1 MFNGDSGP
9 RLCTSCPGL
18 AGFWN
23 LPVCTQRTVL
33 WAVVQAHEENPASHR
48 HEAGLGGTPRA
59 SDGAVRTPA
68 YATSGRLGAGAAGG
82 PEQGN
87 DRVGL

>member
-1 MFNGDSGP
+1 METVAPDSAHPARVWLVSG
-9 RLCTSCPGL
+9 TSQSAP
-18 AGFWN
+18 
-23 LPVCTQRTVL
+23 TVL